1 MNCIRAG
8 VFFAVTALALLS
20 YLEVPAAD
28 PMPAQDEPRKVVEEP
43 KQKEADKKPAS
54 PAKAAQPAKSVS
66 IVVVPAKAAKP
77 AEKKA
82 AAAAQ
87 AAEKKAAAAAKEA
100 PPAPKKPD
108 DPNEAFAQQFE
119 GQFGKQFQH
128 LYRTELHLLRVVC
141 KLTKP
146 QYQKVAAEGEPAL
159 KATKQKFLDTWRNQ
173 QQGKWDRSG
182 KGQADPRE
190 TLSAELEKALQKT
203 LTPEQAAA
211 YKKERSLRTAAQ
223 RRAVVKTLIVMMDRH
238 LVLSAEQR
246 DKLHEILDKNWNDS
260 WYTYV
265 VRFGGY
271 YFPAM
276 PDAKILPILNEDQKA
291 IWNGIPKANIFYG
304 FNGLYGLV
312 GDIGE
317 FEETWDDDVPAK
329 PVQPTPEKKADKKS
343 KQPSN
348 KEEKK

>member
-8 VFFAVTALALLS
+8 VLFAVAALALLP
-20 YLEVPAAD
+20 YREVPAAD
-28 PMPAQDEPRKVVEEP
+28 LMSVQDAPRKVAEVPE
-43 KQKEADKKPAS
+43 KKANDKKAADKKPAS
-54 PAKAAQPAKSVS
+54 PTKAAQPA
-66 IVVVPAKAAKP
+66 
-77 AEKKA
+77 EKKA
-82 AAAAQ
+82 PAP
-87 AAEKKAAAAAKEA
+87 AKEA
-100 PPAPKKPD
+100 KPAPKKPD

-128 LYRTELHLLRVVC
+128 LYRSELHLLRVIC

-146 QYQKVAAEGEPAL
+146 QYEKVAADGEPAL
-159 KATKQKFLDTWRNQ
+159 KATKQKFLGYWRDQ
-173 QQGKWDRSG
+173 QQGKWDQSR

-211 YKKERSLRTAAQ
+211 YKKERDLRNAAQ
-223 RRAVVKTLIVMMDRH
+223 RRAVVKTLIVMMDRQ

-246 DKLHEILDKNWNDS
+246 DKIHEVLTKNWNDS

-265 VRFGGY
+265 VRFGGN

-276 PDAKILPILNEDQKA
+276 PDAKILPILNDDQKT
-291 IWNGIPKANIFYG
+291 IWNGIGKANIFFG
-304 FNGLYGLV
+304 FYGLNMGNV
-312 GDIGE
+312 GE
-317 FEETWDDDVPAK
+317 FEETWDDEVSAK
-329 PVQPTPEKKADKKS
+329 SAQLTPEKKADKKS

-348 KEEKK
+348 NAEKK

>member
-8 VFFAVTALALLS
+8 VLFAVTALALLS
-20 YLEVPAAD
+20 YLEVPAAG
-28 PMPAQDEPRKVVEEP
+28 PTPAQDASRKAVEAP
-43 KQKEADKKPAS
+43 KQNAADKKPAS
-54 PAKAAQPAKSVS
+54 PAKADKPAKSIS
-66 IVVVPAKAAKP
+66 ISVVPAKAAKP

-82 AAAAQ
+82 VADQ
-87 AAEKKAAAAAKEA
+87 AAREKAAAAKEA
-100 PPAPKKPD
+100 AAAEKKPD

-119 GQFGKQFQH
+119 QQFGKQFQH

-146 QYQKVAAEGEPAL
+146 QYQKAAADGEPAL
-159 KATKQKFLDTWRNQ
+159 KATKQKFLGYWRNQ
-173 QQGKWDRSG
+173 QQGKWDQSG

-203 LTPEQAAA
+203 LTAEQTAA
-211 YKKERSLRTAAQ
+211 YKKERNLRTAAQ
-223 RRAVVKTLIVMMDRH
+223 RRAVVKSLIVMMDRS

-246 DKLHEILDKNWNDS
+246 DKIHEVLEKNWNDS

-265 VRFGGY
+265 VRFGGN

-276 PDAKILPILNEDQKA
+276 PDAKILPILNENQKT
-291 IWNGIPKANIFYG
+291 IWHGIGKANIMFG
-304 FNGLYGLV
+304 FHGLNMGNV
-312 GDIGE
+312 GE
-317 FEETWDDDVPAK
+317 FEETWDDDVPVK
-329 PVQPTPEKKADKKS
+329 PAQPTPEEKAVQKS

-348 KEEKK
+348 KEEK

>member
-1 MNCIRAG
+1 MSCIRARM
-8 VFFAVTALALLS
+8 FFAVAAFALLP
-20 YLEVPAAD
+20 YLAVPAAD
-28 PMPAQDEPRKVVEEP
+28 SMPAQDAPRKVVEKPE
-43 KQKEADKKPAS
+43 QKAADKKPAS
-54 PAKAAQPAKSVS
+54 PDKAAQPAKSIS

-82 AAAAQ
+82 AAPA
-87 AAEKKAAAAAKEA
+87 KKA
-100 PPAPKKPD
+100 PPAPEKPAD
-108 DPNEAFAQQFE
+108 QNEAFAQQFE

-211 YKKERSLRTAAQ
+211 YKKERDLRTAAQ

-348 KEEKK
+348 KAEKK

>member
-8 VFFAVTALALLS
+8 VLFAVTSLALLLC
-20 YLEVPAAD
+20 LEVPAD
-28 PMPAQDEPRKVVEEP
+28 
-43 KQKEADKKPAS
+43 DKKPAS
-54 PAKAAQPAKSVS
+54 PAKAAKPAGKATAPAK
-66 IVVVPAKAAKP
+66 KAT
-77 AEKKA
+77 
-82 AAAAQ
+82 
-87 AAEKKAAAAAKEA
+87 
-100 PPAPKKPD
+100 PAPKKPD
-108 DPNEAFAQQFE
+108 DQNEAFAQQFE

-146 QYQKVAAEGEPAL
+146 QYQKVAADGEPAL
-159 KATKQKFLDTWRNQ
+159 KATKQKFLVYWRNQ

-190 TLSAELEKALQKT
+190 ALSAELEKALQKT

-211 YKKERSLRTAAQ
+211 YKKERDLRTAAQ
-223 RRAVVKTLIVMMDRH
+223 RRAVVKTLIVMMDRQ

-246 DKLHEILDKNWNDS
+246 DKIHEVLDKNWNDS

-265 VRFGGY
+265 ARFGGNY
-271 YFPAM
+271 YPAM
-276 PDAKILPILNEDQKA
+276 PDAKILPILNDEQKT
-291 IWNGIPKANIFYG
+291 IWNGMQKGNILYG
-304 FNGLYGLV
+304 FHGLGIANV
-312 GDIGE
+312 GE

-329 PVQPTPEKKADKKS
+329 PAQPTPEKKAVKKS

-348 KEEKK
+348 KAEKK

>member
-1 MNCIRAG
+1 MNCIRAQ
-8 VFFAVTALALLS
+8 VFLAVATLPLLPYLA
-20 YLEVPAAD
+20 VPAAD
-28 PMPAQDEPRKVVEEP
+28 PMPAQDPPRKAADVPE
-43 KQKEADKKPAS
+43 QKAADKKPAPAADKKPAS
-54 PAKAAQPAKSVS
+54 PAKVDKPAKSIS
-66 IVVVPAKAAKP
+66 IVVVPAKAAQP

-82 AAAAQ
+82 AAV
-87 AAEKKAAAAAKEA
+87 AKEA
-100 PPAPKKPD
+100 KPVAKKPD

-119 GQFGKQFQH
+119 QQFGKQFQH

-146 QYQKVAAEGEPAL
+146 QYQKVAAAGEPAL
-159 KATKQKFLDTWRNQ
+159 KATKQKFLGYWRNQ

-190 TLSAELEKALQKT
+190 TLSAELEKALQRT

-211 YKKERSLRTAAQ
+211 YKKERDLRTAAQ

-246 DKLHEILDKNWNDS
+246 DKLHEVLDKNWNDS

-265 VRFGGY
+265 VRYGGN

-276 PDAKILPILNEDQKA
+276 PDAKILPLLNDDQKA
-291 IWNGIPKANIFYG
+291 IWNGMQKPNIFFG
-304 FNGLYGLV
+304 FYGLGI
-312 GDIGE
+312 GDVAE
-317 FEETWDDDVPAK
+317 FEETWDDDKPAK
-329 PVQPTPEKKADKKS
+329 PAQPTPEKKS
-343 KQPSN
+343 VKQPSS
-348 KEEKK
+348 KAEKK